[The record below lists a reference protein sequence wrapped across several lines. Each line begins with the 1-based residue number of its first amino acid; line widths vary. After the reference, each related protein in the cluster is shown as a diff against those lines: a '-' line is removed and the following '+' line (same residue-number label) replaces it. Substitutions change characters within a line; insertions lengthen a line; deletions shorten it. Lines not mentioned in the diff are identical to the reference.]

1 EFKEEMMANCNEA
14 EKELMEPPEHEVK
27 SKPGESFITPYLL
40 STEKNFTREQVGCE
54 LQEKERFWSELDEV
68 MESIPTDF
76 EKAYDRV
83 PREEL
88 WYCMRKSGVAEKHV
102 RVVQDMY
109 ERSRTVVRCAV
120 GQTEEFKVEV
130 GLHQGSALSP
140 FLFAIVMDQL
150 SEEVTNE
157 INPVLSYSYMA
168 VLVPVFLLTD
178 YLRYKPVLV
187 LQSMSHVSIW
197 LLLLLGTSLL
207 EMQFMEFFYGITMAA
222 RVAYSSYI
230 FSLVPA
236 NLYQRVASY
245 SRSSVLLGVFISS
258 VTGQLCMS
266 LTGITYNTLSAIS
279 LGFVSFGLLLSTCLP
294 WPKRSL
300 FFNQNYRDGE
310 RTATQ
315 SELDKI
321 KPDEMNTECEKSS
334 AGGCCSQKT
343 SFSMNSVLI
352 EMVKEMRN
360 VVKVPKLRLWSLWW
374 VFNSTGYYLVVFY
387 VHILWNTLDQTTEKK
402 HVYNGGV
409 EAASTLLGAITSFV
423 AGFVKIR
430 WTVWSELVIGVITAA
445 QAGLLLLMGT
455 TSNIW
460 VCYITYILFRGFYQF
475 LVPIATFQIA
485 SSLTKEL
492 CALVF
497 GINTFL
503 GTILKTII
511 ILIVVDKRGLALPVH
526 SQFFIYFFYLA
537 VLTVVYLSCAAWV
550 ITHHC
555 RNQGQEQVP
564 TEATTPMELS
574 PVEKALSNGT
584 NVRT

>member
-1 EFKEEMMANCNEA
+1 MAYSAVNGTGEMKDKMMTNCNKSEG
-14 EKELMEPPEHEVK
+14 EIKEPPEHELNSTKVELK
-27 SKPGESFITPYLL
+27 TEQQTPLAWKWSVTFLCFYGFMVQLKPGESFITPYLL
-40 STEKNFTREQVGCE
+40 SMEKNFTREQ
-54 LQEKERFWSELDEV
+54 
-68 MESIPTDF
+68 
-76 EKAYDRV
+76 
-83 PREEL
+83 
-88 WYCMRKSGVAEKHV
+88 
-102 RVVQDMY
+102 
-109 ERSRTVVRCAV
+109 
-120 GQTEEFKVEV
+120 
-130 GLHQGSALSP
+130 
-140 FLFAIVMDQL
+140 
-150 SEEVTNE
+150 VTNE

-197 LLLLLGTSLL
+197 LLLLLGTTLL
-207 EMQFMEFFYGITMAA
+207 QMQFMEFFYGITMAA

-266 LTGITYNTLSAIS
+266 LTGISYNTLSAIS

-300 FFNQNYRDGE
+300 FFNQNNRDE
-310 RTATQ
+310 EKTATQ
-315 SELDKI
+315 SELAKI
-321 KPDEMNTECEKSS
+321 KPDEMITEGEKALASGS
-334 AGGCCSQKT
+334 CSQKT
-343 SFSMNSVLI
+343 SSRMNFMLI
-352 EMVKEMRN
+352 GMFKEMRN
-360 VVKVPKLRLWSLWW
+360 VVKVPSLRLWSLWW

-387 VHILWNTLDQTTEKK
+387 VHILWNTLNQATEQK

-409 EAASTLLGAITSFV
+409 EAASTLLGAITSFT

-430 WTVWSELVIGVITAA
+430 WTVWSELVIGVITAT

-455 TSNIW
+455 TTNIW
-460 VCYITYILFRGFYQF
+460 VCYVTYILFRGVYQF

-511 ILIVVDKRGLALPVH
+511 ILIVVEKRGLALPVH
-526 SQFFIYFFYLA
+526 SQFFVYFFYFA
-537 VLTVVYLSCAAWV
+537 VLTLVYLGCAAWV
-550 ITHHC
+550 IARHC
-555 RNQGQEQVP
+555 RTQEQEQVP
-564 TEATTPMELS
+564 TEVTTPIELS
-574 PVEKALSNGT
+574 PVKKDPSLQWT
-584 NVRT
+584 CQDLKMK

>member
-1 EFKEEMMANCNEA
+1 MAYSAVRVNGTGECKEEMMASCNEA
-14 EKELMEPPEHEVK
+14 EKELKEPPEHDVNSKVEVNTQPQTPLAWK
-27 SKPGESFITPYLL
+27 WSVTFLCFYGFMVQLKPGESFITPYLL
-40 STEKNFTREQVGCE
+40 STEKNFTREQ
-54 LQEKERFWSELDEV
+54 
-68 MESIPTDF
+68 
-76 EKAYDRV
+76 
-83 PREEL
+83 
-88 WYCMRKSGVAEKHV
+88 
-102 RVVQDMY
+102 
-109 ERSRTVVRCAV
+109 
-120 GQTEEFKVEV
+120 
-130 GLHQGSALSP
+130 
-140 FLFAIVMDQL
+140 
-150 SEEVTNE
+150 VTNE

-258 VTGQLCMS
+258 VMGQLCMS
-266 LTGITYNTLSAIS
+266 LTGITYNTLCAIS

-321 KPDEMNTECEKSS
+321 KPDEMNTEGEKAS

-343 SFSMNSVLI
+343 SFSMNSVFI
-352 EMVKEMRN
+352 EMLKEVRN
-360 VVKVPKLRLWSLWW
+360 VVKVPSLRLWSLWW
-374 VFNSTGYYLVVFY
+374 VFNSTGYYLVLFY
-387 VHILWNTLDQTTEKK
+387 VHILWNTLVQATEQK

-430 WTVWSELVIGVITAA
+430 WTVWSELVIGVITAV

-455 TSNIW
+455 TTNIW
-460 VCYITYILFRGFYQF
+460 VCYVTYILFRGFYQF

-503 GTILKTII
+503 GTILKTVIT
-511 ILIVVDKRGLALPVH
+511 LIVVDKRGLALPVH
-526 SQFFIYFFYLA
+526 SQFLVYFFYLA

-564 TEATTPMELS
+564 TEATTPIELS
-574 PVEKALSNGT
+574 PVEKDPSEMSPLSNGT
-584 NVRT
+584 NVRA